1 MTTPPPPDDVPE
13 TTAPTPAWAPP
24 DTLASTPA
32 APTGPSFE
40 TLPAAEH
47 GPAPLTGGPAP
58 VRKKRIAVVLAATAV
73 VTLAA
78 VVAGSIVWPR
88 HGESGRDREGGEV
101 AASALRA
108 GDCFEGGAVKPTDTV
123 TVVPCT
129 RPHTNEVVARPV
141 LPDEPYPGSME
152 VYLQAK
158 ELCSVR
164 GMHLMKSRHYE
175 DLEAVLLGGDEQLW
189 VKGDRSVTCVM
200 HYRGAAGPLTTPLAQ
215 TIDPSRRFYQEL
227 RVGDCVAKEQPE
239 VPLRVVVACTEPH
252 ESQVYATGW
261 IELDGDYAPGDYP
274 PYPGQSA
281 VQKKTLRL
289 CDERGRKVFAGG
301 SPPDGLQIHTIAPAE
316 VNWRDGIRAMVC
328 MVQTMKAPLRRSV
341 LP

>member
-1 MTTPPPPDDVPE
+1 MTTPPSPDDVPG
-13 TTAPTPAWAPP
+13 TPAPTPAWAPP
-24 DTLASTPA
+24 DTLASTPEAPA
-32 APTGPSFE
+32 APPFE
-40 TLPAAEH
+40 TLPATEH
-47 GPAPLTGGPAP
+47 GPAPLAGGPPPP
-58 VRKKRIAVVLAATAV
+58 VRKKRIAIVLAATAV
-73 VTLAA
+73 LTLAA

-88 HGESGRDREGGEV
+88 LGAPDRDRKGREV
-101 AASALRA
+101 AASGLRA

-129 RPHTNEVVARPV
+129 RPHTSEVVARPV

-164 GMHLMKSRHYE
+164 GMYLMKSRHYE
-175 DLEAVLLGGDEQLW
+175 DLEAILLGGDEQLW

-200 HYRGAAGPLTTPLAQ
+200 HYRGTAGPLTTPLAQ
-215 TIDPSRRFYQEL
+215 TIDPNRKFYQEL
-227 RVGDCVAKEQPE
+227 QVGDCVAKGRSE
-239 VPLRVVVACTEPH
+239 VPVSITVACTEPH

-261 IELDGDYAPGDYP
+261 IELDAEYAPGDFP

-281 VQKKTLRL
+281 MEKRAGRL
-289 CDERGRKVFAGG
+289 CDEQGRKILAHD
-301 SPPDGLQIHTIAPAE
+301 SLPDGLRLGHLAPDK
-316 VNWRDGIRAMVC
+316 VNWREGILAMVC
-328 MVQTMKAPLRRSV
+328 LVQSAAPLRRSV